1 MFPTGPVR
9 SLAVCVPDFEA
20 VAVGRPASTPV
31 VVVHGNRIRAVSP
44 AAREHGIVG
53 GLRRREAQSR
63 CPSVEVH
70 ELDESRDVRAFE
82 PVLSALEELAPRI
95 EVLAPGRCVIP
106 TRGPSRYH
114 GGDRALATLVAERV
128 RAALGDEFVCPVGVG
143 VADGP
148 RAAQLVAAESV
159 RTDTVIVVPPG
170 ATAAFLAPIPVA
182 QLRLIVGGGERPA
195 ARSGSGAGSGRGSR
209 TGAAATDLADLLGRM
224 GIRTLGHFAALGA
237 PDVSA
242 RFGAVGRDAHLL
254 VTGAEDRPPDVVD
267 PPADLRV
274 SVELDPPVER
284 VETAAFSAKAL
295 ADELHTGLASRGLAC
310 IRVAVAFET
319 VGGDRQERLWRH
331 EGALSA
337 SAMAQRVRWQL
348 DGWLRSGQR
357 HRSVDER
364 GDGAIRLIE
373 LFPDEVTVD
382 AGRQLGFWGGADDGT
397 ERALRAL
404 ARVQGLVG
412 HESVL
417 VPERSGGRGPADRI
431 ELVVVDSVDLT
442 QRVERPA
449 APWPGA
455 VPAPAP
461 ALVWSELR
469 PVEVLDAVGGG
480 VTVSGRGHISAP
492 PVRCRI
498 AGGVPATVRSWA
510 GPWCSDERWWDPVGH
525 RRRARLQVV
534 LDTPPGPTAHLLSLE
549 SGVWWLEATYD

>member
-1 MFPTGPVR
+1 
-9 SLAVCVPDFEA
+9 VCVPDFEA

-31 VVVHGNRIRAVSP
+31 VVVHGNRIRAASP
-44 AAREHGIVG
+44 AARAHGIVG

-70 ELDESRDVRAFE
+70 DLDESRDVRSFE

-114 GGDRALATLVAERV
+114 GGDRALATLVEEHV
-128 RAALGDEFVCPVGVG
+128 RSALGDEFVCPVGVG

-148 RAAQLVAAESV
+148 RAAQLVAAESI

-170 ATAAFLAPIPVA
+170 ATAAFLAPLPVA
-182 QLRLIVGGGERPA
+182 QLRLIGGG
-195 ARSGSGAGSGRGSR
+195 G
-209 TGAAATDLADLLGRM
+209 DLAELLGRL

-267 PPADLRV
+267 PPDDLRV
-274 SVELDPPVER
+274 SVELDPPVDR
-284 VETAAFSAKAL
+284 VESAAFSAKAL
-295 ADELHTGLASRGLAC
+295 ADELHAGLAASGLAC
-310 IRVAVAFET
+310 SRVAVAFET
-319 VGGDRQERLWRH
+319 VGGDRLERLWRD

-348 DGWLRSGQR
+348 DGWLRSGHR
-357 HRSVDER
+357 HRSTDER
-364 GDGAIRLIE
+364 GDGAIRVIE

-382 AGRQLGFWGGADDGT
+382 AGRQLGFWGGSDDGT

-404 ARVQGLVG
+404 ARVQGLIG

-417 VPERSGGRGPADRI
+417 VPERSGGRGPADQV
-431 ELVVVDSVDLT
+431 ELVAVDSVDVT

-455 VPAPAP
+455 MPAPAP

-469 PVEVLDAVGGG
+469 PVEVVDADGVG
-480 VTVSGRGHISAP
+480 VTVSGRGHISGAP
-492 PVRCRI
+492 AQCRI
-498 AGGVPATVRSWA
+498 AGGAAATVGSWA

-534 LDTPPGPTAHLLSLE
+534 LETATGPTAHLLSLE